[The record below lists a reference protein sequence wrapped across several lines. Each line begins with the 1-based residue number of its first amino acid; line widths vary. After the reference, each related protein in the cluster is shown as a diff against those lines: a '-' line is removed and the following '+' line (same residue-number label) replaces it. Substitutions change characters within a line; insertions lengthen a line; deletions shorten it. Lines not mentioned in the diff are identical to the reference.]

1 MRDSW
6 SVILSVVETLLLAA
20 GLSLALWLLAQGLE
34 AGGNPWPSWL
44 TLLGEQVTDYGLTH
58 LLMLMFLCGGVYWA
72 LQIFRRSKL
81 AFWWVAAVSLI
92 AHLPGI
98 WSQNILEWQRFIGFD
113 ITFYLEKSPY
123 LVGTQLLA
131 SLALLVAL
139 RRISDLRQ
147 LGSLM
152 SSINVNEDE
161 RRRVLLNEGV
171 ALAGI
176 VVVGLAASALMV
188 AAGAMQGTA
197 KGLPDRVPMTIITIG
212 GGACLLLI
220 GATALFLRGLR
231 REEGGASGGG

>member
-6 SVILSVVETLLLAA
+6 AVILAIAETLLLAA
-20 GLSLALWLLAQGLE
+20 GLALALWLLAQGLE
-34 AGGNPWPSWL
+34 AGGNPWPGWL
-44 TLLGEQVTDYGLTH
+44 TGIGQRVAEYGLTQ
-58 LLMLMFLCGGVYWA
+58 LFLAVFVCGGVYWA
-72 LQIFRRSKL
+72 LQVFRRSQL

-92 AHLPGI
+92 AHVPGI
-98 WSQNILEWQRFIGFD
+98 WTQNILDWQRFIGFD
-113 ITFYLEKSPY
+113 VTFYLEKSPY
-123 LVGTQLLA
+123 LAGTQLLA

-161 RRRVLLNEGV
+161 RRRVLLNEGA

-176 VVVGLAASALMV
+176 VAVGLAASALML
-188 AAGAMQGTA
+188 AAGAMQGPA
-197 KGLPDRVPMTIITIG
+197 EGLPDRVPMTIITIG

-231 REEGGASGGG
+231 RDEGGASGGG